1 MEEKIKKLKDIIEN
15 SSRICVFT
23 GAGISCPSGIPDFRS
38 ENGLYKAKSEFGY
51 PPEQMLSATFF
62 NAHTKLF
69 FDFYRSAMIFPDA
82 KPNRAHR
89 YFAELEKKGK
99 NVTVVT
105 QNIDSL
111 HTRAGSTNVIELHGS
126 VMRNYCRSCK
136 KSFELEYVMK
146 ADGVPLCPCGGVVKP
161 DVVLYEEPLDEENV
175 ERAISAIER
184 ADAMLVVGTS
194 LSVYPAASYIR
205 YFNGKELVLI
215 NKSKTQYDFL
225 ASLAI
230 NDDIIKVVEELE
242 S

>member
-1 MEEKIKKLKDIIEN
+1 
-15 SSRICVFT
+15 
-23 GAGISCPSGIPDFRS
+23 
-38 ENGLYKAKSEFGY
+38 
-51 PPEQMLSATFF
+51 
-62 NAHTKLF
+62 
-69 FDFYRSAMIFPDA
+69 
-82 KPNRAHR
+82 
-89 YFAELEKKGK
+89 
-99 NVTVVT
+99 
-105 QNIDSL
+105 
-111 HTRAGSTNVIELHGS
+111 
-126 VMRNYCRSCK
+126 
-136 KSFELEYVMK
+136 MK
-146 ADGVPLCPCGGVVKP
+146 ADGVPHCPCGGVVKP

-230 NDDIIKVVEELE
+230 NEDIIRVIEKLE